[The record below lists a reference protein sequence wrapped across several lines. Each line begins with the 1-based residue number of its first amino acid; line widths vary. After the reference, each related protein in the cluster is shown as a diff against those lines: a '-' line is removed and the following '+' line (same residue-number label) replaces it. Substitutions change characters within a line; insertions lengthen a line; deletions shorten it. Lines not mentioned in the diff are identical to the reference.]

1 MKFLRYGP
9 AGQEKPGLLDEA
21 GTLRDLS
28 AHIDDLAGDTL
39 LPEKLA
45 ELAALDHASLPAVD
59 GPPRIGPCVAGTGKF
74 MAIGLNYADHA
85 AETGSDLPAEPM
97 LFMKATSCISGPDD
111 DVLIPRG
118 STQLDWEVELA
129 LVIGK
134 EGKYIPEDEVLD
146 YVAGFCVVND
156 LSERSFQFD
165 RAGQFTKGK
174 SADTFGP
181 VGPWLVTP
189 DEVPDPQNMRLWLK
203 HNGEM
208 RQDGTT
214 QEMVFGALYL
224 VSYLSHFMRL
234 EPGDIISTGTPP
246 GVGRGMNPPVY
257 LKAGDTLELG
267 VDGLG
272 VQHQTLVDDA

>member
-9 AGQEKPGLLDEA
+9 AGQEKPGLLDA
-21 GTLRDLS
+21 DGTLRDLS
-28 AHIDDLAGDTL
+28 AHIDDLAGAAL
-39 LPEKLA
+39 SPEKLA
-45 ELAALDHASLPAVD
+45 ELAALDHASLPAVE
-59 GPPRIGPCVAGTGKF
+59 GSPRIGPCVTGTGKF

-214 QEMVFGALYL
+214 REMVFGALYL

-272 VQHQTLVDDA
+272 VQHQTLVNDA

>member
-28 AHIDDLAGDTL
+28 AHIDDLAGDAL

-208 RQDGTT
+208 CQDGTT

>member
-1 MKFLRYGP
+1 
-9 AGQEKPGLLDEA
+9 
-21 GTLRDLS
+21 
-28 AHIDDLAGDTL
+28 
-39 LPEKLA
+39 
-45 ELAALDHASLPAVD
+45 
-59 GPPRIGPCVAGTGKF
+59 
-74 MAIGLNYADHA
+74 
-85 AETGSDLPAEPM
+85 M

-214 QEMVFGALYL
+214 REMVFGALYL

-272 VQHQTLVDDA
+272 VQHQTLVNDA